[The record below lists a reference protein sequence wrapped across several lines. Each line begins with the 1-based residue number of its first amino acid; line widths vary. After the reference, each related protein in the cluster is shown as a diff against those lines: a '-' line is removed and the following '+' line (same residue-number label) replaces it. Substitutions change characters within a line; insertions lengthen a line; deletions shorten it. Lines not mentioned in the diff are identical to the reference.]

1 MNKLIITEKHS
12 VAAAFGDA
20 FGIKEKN
27 DGYIT
32 LNNGYLVTWCNGH
45 LFKIDTDYHTKKDS
59 IFPYFPDNF
68 KYINS
73 SPIASKQFAIIKNLL
88 KNTGELINAG
98 DAGQE
103 GELIVRLILNEIKWK
118 KWNKT
123 FRLWTSEALTPEIIK
138 VEMNNLKP
146 INKYDSLYYAGFARQ
161 HADWLFGINMSSSL
175 IRKMHSGNWSIGR
188 VQTPVLAW
196 IVQRTIERQ
205 NFKPKEYYTITVK
218 FDTFS
223 ASLKEEEK
231 LNKEQA
237 EDIFK
242 KIINKPYKVLSVV
255 KKTVKQKPPVLYSLL
270 TLQKDANKI
279 YNFTAA
285 YTLELAQK
293 LYEEY
298 KILSY
303 PRTDSNY
310 LGEGNKDLIKNI
322 LNKLKH
328 KELISAVNNNTIFD
342 NSKLSDHHALIPLAE
357 QNDSISKD
365 ESKIFELVK
374 KRFLAVFMDD
384 YIFDTTNVSLD
395 NSGYIF
401 NAAGKIDKSLGWKSL
416 YGADKD
422 NVLPNLKVNDLLEG
436 KPEMNQKFTTA
447 PPAYTERALLE
458 KMDSNNLGTPAT
470 QSSIIEK
477 LKIRKYVDIEK
488 NSIIASEKALSL
500 FKYIGA
506 FNFVSPEM
514 SGKWEKE
521 LQNINKKQLNEK
533 GYANFINN
541 IKEYVKK
548 SLDELNKISIV
559 NNATPKMIE
568 YAKKLAV
575 INKVDFNLTVFDEV
589 KEFISK
595 YAPDNNGKATEP
607 MLKFAKSLA
616 DKKGITL
623 KDDSYEYIKKFLNAN
638 SGEVKNG
645 TKVKRN
651 NSKSKKRSK

>member
-1 MNKLIITEKHS
+1 MSNKLIITEKHS

-68 KYINS
+68 KYVNS
-73 SPIASKQFAIIKNLL
+73 SPIASKQFTVIKNLL
-88 KNTGELINAG
+88 KNTDELINAG

-118 KWNKT
+118 KWDKT

-255 KKTVKQKPPVLYSLL
+255 KKTVKQKPPVLYS
-270 TLQKDANKI
+270 
-279 YNFTAA
+279 
-285 YTLELAQK
+285 
-293 LYEEY
+293 
-298 KILSY
+298 
-303 PRTDSNY
+303 
-310 LGEGNKDLIKNI
+310 
-322 LNKLKH
+322 
-328 KELISAVNNNTIFD
+328 
-342 NSKLSDHHALIPLAE
+342 
-357 QNDSISKD
+357 
-365 ESKIFELVK
+365 
-374 KRFLAVFMDD
+374 
-384 YIFDTTNVSLD
+384 
-395 NSGYIF
+395 
-401 NAAGKIDKSLGWKSL
+401 
-416 YGADKD
+416 
-422 NVLPNLKVNDLLEG
+422 
-436 KPEMNQKFTTA
+436 
-447 PPAYTERALLE
+447 
-458 KMDSNNLGTPAT
+458 
-470 QSSIIEK
+470 
-477 LKIRKYVDIEK
+477 
-488 NSIIASEKALSL
+488 
-500 FKYIGA
+500 
-506 FNFVSPEM
+506 
-514 SGKWEKE
+514 
-521 LQNINKKQLNEK
+521 
-533 GYANFINN
+533 
-541 IKEYVKK
+541 
-548 SLDELNKISIV
+548 
-559 NNATPKMIE
+559 
-568 YAKKLAV
+568 
-575 INKVDFNLTVFDEV
+575 
-589 KEFISK
+589 
-595 YAPDNNGKATEP
+595 
-607 MLKFAKSLA
+607 
-616 DKKGITL
+616 
-623 KDDSYEYIKKFLNAN
+623 
-638 SGEVKNG
+638 
-645 TKVKRN
+645 
-651 NSKSKKRSK
+651 